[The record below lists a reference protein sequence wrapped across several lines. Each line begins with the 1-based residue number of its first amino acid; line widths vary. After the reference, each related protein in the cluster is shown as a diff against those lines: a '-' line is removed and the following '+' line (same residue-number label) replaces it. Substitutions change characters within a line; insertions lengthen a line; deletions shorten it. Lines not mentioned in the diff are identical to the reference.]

1 MKPTLFSCLLAAVLA
16 APVSAFSQ
24 PIITRAQVRDQL
36 VTFESAT
43 VPVTPGD
50 AHYPDAVLAAANGG
64 AKTAMAARAFGDH
77 GGVAAGSSEAG
88 RRSQRTVSGDMND
101 VPGLKPIY
109 FGQ

>member
-16 APVSAFSQ
+16 APAAAFSQ
-24 PIITRAQVRDQL
+24 SIITRAQVRDQL
-36 VTFESAT
+36 VTFESAAA
-43 VPVTPGD
+43 PGAPGD
-50 AHYPDAVLAAANGG
+50 AHYPDDVLAAANGG
-64 AKTAMAARAFGDH
+64 AKPATASRAFGDQ

-88 RRSQRTVSGDMND
+88 RRAQRAVSGDVSD